1 MKDGMITIEVDGERR
16 AVRKDR
22 LSAIRKNYEELAD
35 LALRSGTTQEEV
47 DRWFRIKIVKE

>member
-1 MKDGMITIEVDGERR
+1 VKDGMITIEVDGERR

-35 LALRSGTTQEEV
+35 LALRSGATQEEV